1 MNNLVK
7 LKKIANF
14 CSALACLST
23 FACANTVHAETA
35 ASPKT
40 NESSPLVL
48 AKRGSFF
55 IGGEKVK
62 QSFIELGSQRAA
74 DTITINQMYV
84 EFMQPVEKTTLPV
97 VMVHGAGLSGNS
109 YDTTPDGRMGWYEY
123 FVRNAYPTY
132 IVDQVGRARSGFNQ
146 AIFNEVGAKEV
157 DSSQQPKIT
166 RMGDLHAA
174 WINFRIGPNQGVAY
188 SDSQFPVESM
198 DVLSQMGIPDLSAS
212 LTSPNPNYQTLSMLA
227 DKLEGIILMGHSQSG
242 HFPLETALLN
252 PEKVKAMILLE
263 PGTCLNDQ
271 LSDAQLK
278 KITSIPLLIVYGD
291 HLSSSTELPGNAPGW
306 QQRFNECQHLINRVN
321 KLGGN
326 ATMLYPPNLGILG
339 NSHMLMLDKNNLQI
353 ADLIIEWINKN
364 TNQ

>member
-1 MNNLVK
+1 MNNLFQ
-7 LKKIANF
+7 LKKIITF
-14 CSALACLST
+14 CGALACLSA
-23 FACANTVHAETA
+23 FACVKAARAETA
-35 ASPKT
+35 TSPVT
-40 NESSPLVL
+40 SENSPLVL

-55 IGGEKVK
+55 IGGEKAK
-62 QSFIELGSQRAA
+62 QNFIELGSQRAA
-74 DTITINQMYV
+74 DTVTINQMYV
-84 EFMQPVEKTTLPV
+84 EFMQPVGKTKLPV

-132 IVDQVGRARSGFNQ
+132 VVDQVGRARSGFNQ
-146 AIFNEVGAKEV
+146 AIFNGVGAKEA
-157 DSSQQPKIT
+157 DPSQQPKIT

-174 WINFRIGPNQGVAY
+174 WINFRIGPSQGVAY
-188 SDSQFPVESM
+188 KDSQFPIEAI
-198 DVLSQMGIPDLSAS
+198 DELSRMGIPDLSAS

-227 DKLEGIILMGHSQSG
+227 DKLDGIILMGHSQSG

-252 PEKVKAMILLE
+252 SEKVKAMILLE

-278 KITSIPLLIVYGD
+278 KLTSIPLLVVYGD
-291 HLSSSTELPGNAPGW
+291 HLSSSTELPGNALGW
-306 QQRFNECQHLINRVN
+306 QQRFEGCQTLIKRINT
-321 KLGGN
+321 LGGH
-326 ATMLYPPNLGILG
+326 AQMLYPPSLGILG

-353 ADLIIEWINKN
+353 ADLIMDWINKN